1 MSVTTLEEV
10 FLRVANGTA
19 DVADRKN
26 LAAISLRRQSS
37 LSSSA
42 FKTEPH
48 KVRSDVFLLSR
59 GRLSIARSVTCLK
72 DLIQPA
78 LCRLPV
84 IGGV

>member
-42 FKTEPH
+42 FQTEPR
-48 KVRSDVFLLSR
+48 KVRSVEFCCPEVYPSL
-59 GRLSIARSVTCLK
+59 
-72 DLIQPA
+72 DLPLA
-78 LCRLPV
+78 
-84 IGGV
+84 